1 MMPQV
6 HRDHLRP
13 IVDGRT
19 CTKLGDGMCE
29 FVGVEVVAAQIVFTK
44 SVFQKHE
51 IIMCCCDLCEP
62 GRRQWTGVTCPQDP
76 GTVGTGDIEQE
87 AVSGFKY
94 SVGRG

>member
-6 HRDHLRP
+6 HRYHLRP

-29 FVGVEVVAAQIVFTK
+29 SVGIKVIAAQIMFTK
-44 SVFQKHE
+44 SVFEKHE
-51 IIMCCCDLCEP
+51 IIMCSRDLSEP
-62 GRRQWTGVTCPQDP
+62 GGWQCTGVTCPQDP